1 MEIKEIKTIL
11 EEYRLIDKEIKCNQ
25 EQLEKERITATSTS
39 PSTGF
44 GANGEISDKVGK
56 AVARI
61 VDLETEIAN
70 DIARLTEHKFLIRKT
85 IALIPSR
92 LIRIVM
98 SELYLNCKT
107 FEQVAE
113 ELDKSERWIK
123 KLHGYGLAELK
134 KMSLSSP
141 EFPLVHCS
149 SP

>member
-11 EEYRLIDKEIKCNQ
+11 SEYNLINKEIRCNQ
-25 EQLEKERITATSTS
+25 EQLERERAVATSMS

-56 AVARI
+56 TVARI
-61 VDLETEIAN
+61 VDLENEIVSEIN
-70 DIARLTEHKFLIRKT
+70 RLIDCKMLIRKA
-85 IALIPSR
+85 ISLIPSR

-98 SELYLNCKT
+98 SEIYLNEKT
-107 FEQVAE
+107 FEQIAE
-113 ELDKSERWIK
+113 ELGKSDRWIK

-134 KMSLSSP
+134 KVSLSSP
-141 EFPLVHCS
+141 EFPLVPCS